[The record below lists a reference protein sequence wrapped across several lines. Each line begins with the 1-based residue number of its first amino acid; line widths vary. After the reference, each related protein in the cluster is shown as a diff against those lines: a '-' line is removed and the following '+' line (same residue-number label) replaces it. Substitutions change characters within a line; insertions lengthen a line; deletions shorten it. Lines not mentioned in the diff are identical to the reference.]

1 MRKTK
6 ITIAL
11 ITLLIAGTALQLV
24 AQDKYAKSFSISR
37 HNFVDTIK
45 IEIWKGA
52 IIIPAEINGSTKKLL
67 FDTGAEKGFWV
78 ADMEEWMTPIDSI
91 TIVDSNKERQKIPLY
106 QFPPIKIGS
115 TTIENYTMVISE
127 SFKNY
132 VCGKID
138 GALGFNL
145 VAKGLS
151 IKFDTKDSLMIV
163 TDRKGF
169 FAKEEKKHTV
179 LKYYKDTRPDVL
191 IQFPYGKYRMT
202 FDSGYIGGW
211 VDLPQYWLDKWS
223 SNNPKMKEAI
233 DKTTV
238 RVDTTIKS
246 QAGLLGK
253 TQDTIVARTLHI
265 PGFGVGDAKF
275 EDFWLSTGNRS
286 MLIGSCVLKHASLII
301 NAQKQ
306 HLVFL
311 PHNENSGVVIGNEDF
326 DDFRLFPTD
335 GDSIGALKVIVRE
348 GSKEYQKGIRTG
360 DYLISADG
368 VPITDYCTYSLLKQK
383 GKIKKMVFRTPEG
396 EDKEVEWDE

>member
-1 MRKTK
+1 MRNLKH
-6 ITIAL
+6 TIA
-11 ITLLIAGTALQLV
+11 IVFLLAVALHSE
-24 AQDKYAKSFSISR
+24 AQDPYAKSFTISQ

-78 ADMEEWMTPIDSI
+78 ADIEEWMTPIDSI
-91 TIVDSNKERQKIPLY
+91 KVVDSNKEKQKIPLY
-106 QFPPIKIGS
+106 QFPPIKIGNS
-115 TTIENYTMVISE
+115 TIENYTMVISE

-163 TDRKGF
+163 TDRKRF
-169 FAKEEKKHTV
+169 FAKEEKKHTM
-179 LKYYKDTRPDVL
+179 LKYYKDTRPDIF
-191 IQFPYGKYRMT
+191 IQFPYGRYRMT

-223 SNNPKMKEAI
+223 SDNPKMKEAI

-238 RVDTTIKS
+238 RVDTTIRS
-246 QAGLLGK
+246 QASLFGK
-253 TQDTIVARTLHI
+253 VQDTIVARTLHI
-265 PGFGVGDAKF
+265 PEFGVGDAKF
-275 EDFWLSTGNRS
+275 EDFWLETGDRS
-286 MLIGSCVLKHASLII
+286 MLVGSCVLKHTSLII

-326 DDFRLFPTD
+326 ADFRILPTD
-335 GDSIGALKVIVRE
+335 GDSIGAIKVIVRE
-348 GSKEYQKGIRTG
+348 GSKEYKKGIRTG
-360 DYLISADG
+360 DYIISADG
-368 VPITDYCTYSLLKQK
+368 VPITDFCTYSLLRHK
-383 GKIKKMVFRTPEG
+383 GKIKKMVFRTPGG
-396 EDKEVEWDE
+396 EDKEIEWEE